1 MKNMGLGTQ
10 HSKLYWQHIKKKKK
24 KPNANSTVLHVKWL
38 KKP

>member
-24 KPNANSTVLHVKWL
+24 RNRMQIAQFYTLSG
-38 KKP
+38 